1 MITWNATLKAKYE
14 ILIVLIEIARV
25 QCINTAT
32 CERTF
37 SMQKYTKTKCGNRM
51 LTKNLESDLRVVSEG
66 SIMSCH
72 DIVNE
77 AIGILKK

>member
-1 MITWNATLKAKYE
+1 MKGLF
-14 ILIVLIEIARV
+14 
-25 QCINTAT
+25 QCKN
-32 CERTF
+32 
-37 SMQKYTKTKCGNRM
+37 TKTKCGNRM